1 MPSLVLFEEYDIMT
15 SSDEEPV
22 DDCDTVQ
29 RNNEDPDL
37 GDKPEDRPNKTVAET
52 EPGDNTDSNVEKD
65 KDKMLRDGTNEPVLF
80 FHTWYT
86 DKKGVFRKRRKK
98 NWKVAA
104 RKQFQGY
111 FHCKGSKVRSTMV
124 KPSPPSPE
132 GL

>member
-1 MPSLVLFEEYDIMT
+1 MPSLVLFEEYDLMT

-52 EPGDNTDSNVEKD
+52 EPGDNTDSNLE
-65 KDKMLRDGTNEPVLF
+65 KDKMLRDGNNKPVLF

-98 NWKVAA
+98 KLEGCCQKTVPGVFPQQ
-104 RKQFQGY
+104 RK
-111 FHCKGSKVRSTMV
+111 
-124 KPSPPSPE
+124 
-132 GL
+132 